1 MTNSEYLEEMMFHIH
16 ESYLINDF
24 KKQIQKV
31 EKEKPNLE
39 YHDKVFEV
47 YNYYIQNG
55 RLKTSTY

>member
-1 MTNSEYLEEMMFHIH
+1 MFHIY
-16 ESYLINDF
+16 ESYLNNDV

-31 EKEKPNLE
+31 EKKKPNVK
-39 YHDKVFEV
+39 YNDKVFEV